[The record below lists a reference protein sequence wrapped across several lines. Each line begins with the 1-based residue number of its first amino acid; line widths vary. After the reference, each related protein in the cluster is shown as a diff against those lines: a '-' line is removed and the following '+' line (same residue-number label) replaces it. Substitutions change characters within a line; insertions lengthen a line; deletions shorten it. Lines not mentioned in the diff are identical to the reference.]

1 MVAVLIQDFRRQRH
15 ILDAG
20 DFSKCFWPFTVV
32 EVDHN
37 NKSYI
42 FLTMWFRCL
51 LSCSCFNPPM
61 VTLQQC
67 RQRLIVRNATYVIR
81 WPWWLVCYSNPFAFW
96 KAKFHSLHNVLI
108 TPSQSSLIHPM
119 RKCSQPMVSW
129 LYVMY
134 CSIYSIMFCLA
145 VVTNVLF
152 FSPPIPWPWYNER
165 SLLKLLVPVLL
176 PSLSLAH
183 PCPPWGIVASLALQ
197 TVICY
202 FLLLITNILHWTLV
216 SGGSMNIIQN
226 VDVACLRG
234 EARDSS
240 WNTGSHP
247 LPSFPEKPWPLWP
260 TQWCWNPQDPN
271 G

>member
-1 MVAVLIQDFRRQRH
+1 MWSDGP
-15 ILDAG
+15 G
-20 DFSKCFWPFTVV
+20 DLCVTVI
-32 EVDHN
+32 HLHFGRP
-37 NKSYI
+37 SSTRSIMY
-42 FLTMWFRCL
+42 WSL
-51 LSCSCFNPPM
+51 LPNLHWS
-61 VTLQQC
+61 
-67 RQRLIVRNATYVIR
+67 I
-81 WPWWLVCYSNPFAFW
+81 PWESV
-96 KAKFHSLHNVLI
+96 
-108 TPSQSSLIHPM
+108 PSQWYLG
-119 RKCSQPMVSW
+119 C
-129 LYVMY
+129 MY

-197 TVICY
+197 TVICC